1 MNPKSK
7 IFLLYAGVVAISA
20 AIIGLAMYLRAG
32 MPKPELPLIENS
44 GRQKEAEWFPIQRD
58 LTGINQA
65 GEQVKLSDLKGKVW
79 IVAEFFAICP
89 HCAQRNGAELRAIY
103 DEFKA
108 NPDFQIVC
116 ISVDPSQDSV
126 ERLKD
131 YAAALGAD
139 SKNWWFVNAGDEKA
153 THEYMEKELKFF
165 GIRERTNQ
173 SDIDANGRFS
183 HDLAFMMVDRDW
195 QVVGKW
201 PLAEARSEE
210 AQKRQPELYETLKT
224 DLYSRL
230 RAELGKSSSSG
241 K

>member
-7 IFLLYAGVVAISA
+7 IILLYAGVLAISA
-20 AIIGLAMYLRAG
+20 GIIATAMYLRSG
-32 MPKPELPLIENS
+32 LPKPELPLVENA
-44 GRQKEAEWFPIQRD
+44 GRQTEQEWFPIKRD
-58 LTGINQA
+58 LTGVNQA

-89 HCAQRNGAELRAIY
+89 HCAQRNGAELRAIF
-103 DEFKA
+103 DTFKN
-108 NPDFQIVC
+108 NPDFHIVC
-116 ISVDPSQDSV
+116 ISVDPTQDNV

-139 SKNWWFVNAGDEKA
+139 SKNWWFMNAGDEKT

-165 GIRERTNQ
+165 GIRERKNQ
-173 SDIDANGRFS
+173 DDIDANGRFS

-210 AQKRQPELYETLKT
+210 AQKRQPELYDQLKN
-224 DLYSRL
+224 DLYTRL
-230 RAELGKSSSSG
+230 RAELDK
-241 K
+241 KPTAAK